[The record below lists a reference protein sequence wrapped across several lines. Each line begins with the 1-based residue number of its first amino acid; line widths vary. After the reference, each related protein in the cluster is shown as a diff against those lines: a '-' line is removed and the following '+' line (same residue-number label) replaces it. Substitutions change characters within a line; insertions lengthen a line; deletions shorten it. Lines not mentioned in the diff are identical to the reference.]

1 MHKWS
6 KSGLRLLSLI
16 IAVTTVIS
24 CEEVIPYP
32 DTGAAEMMYIE
43 GAAGRSVSRFSVRR
57 IFPISEKTFVSQ
69 KEKTLLEASMTLTVN
84 GEEVPVTCTNDS
96 LFCVFSTEYAF
107 RAKDK
112 ISIKVTAP
120 GVADV
125 HCETTVP
132 DLPEV
137 KDVSYNLLDDN
148 TLDVNATI
156 RIYPQMM
163 DGYVY
168 FLETEERKIVYKDGI
183 PESETTEARI
193 RCLQK
198 RIHGPKTIY
207 FDYYPVTGYE
217 DADGNGMHHLNSN
230 VELSSSVEMP
240 DEEGHTIR
248 TEYNVKRFRFCAWHL
263 STALYLSLKT
273 DRKQWNYNQDSQLS
287 FVTPLEYSN
296 VTGGKGYVGAVST
309 YQSEWR
315 EL

>member
-6 KSGLRLLSLI
+6 KSVFRLLSLV

-32 DTGAAEMMYIE
+32 DTGATEMMYLE

-84 GEEVPVTCTNDS
+84 DEEVPVTCTNDS

-112 ISIKVTAP
+112 ISIKVSAP
-120 GVADV
+120 GVPDV

-148 TLDVNATI
+148 TLDINATI

-183 PESETTEARI
+183 SESETTESGI

-273 DRKQWNYNQDSQLS
+273 DRNQWNYDQDSQLS